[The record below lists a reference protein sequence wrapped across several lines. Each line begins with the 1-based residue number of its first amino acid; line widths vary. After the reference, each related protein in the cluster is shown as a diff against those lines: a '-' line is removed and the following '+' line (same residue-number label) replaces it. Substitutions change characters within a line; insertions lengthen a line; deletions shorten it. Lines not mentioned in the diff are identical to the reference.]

1 MYEAAAPPSFL
12 LLITP
17 HLLFFLCCS
26 NLCARRDVTWL
37 CTQRSHPVHPLHLVM
52 NFILILFF
60 VNLCNVFLRLNPVFV
75 RSGMNQPADGG
86 FGGPGTPQSPLLS
99 PRMAHAQSPMMQQGQ
114 GGAAFQGSPEM
125 NGWTQGGMG
134 GNR

>member
-1 MYEAAAPPSFL
+1 MAK
-12 LLITP
+12 
-17 HLLFFLCCS
+17 
-26 NLCARRDVTWL
+26 
-37 CTQRSHPVHPLHLVM
+37 PVSIH
-52 NFILILFF
+52 
-60 VNLCNVFLRLNPVFV
+60 
-75 RSGMNQPADGG
+75 SGMNQQADGG

-114 GGAAFQGSPEM
+114 TGGAFQGSPEM

>member
-1 MYEAAAPPSFL
+1 MDDAAFTPSFS
-12 LLITP
+12 LIIT
-17 HLLFFLCCS
+17 HAFFFLRS
-26 NLCARRDVTWL
+26 NLCARHDVA
-37 CTQRSHPVHPLHLVM
+37 LHTTLTLRALSS
-52 NFILILFF
+52 FGHDFF
-60 VNLCNVFLRLNPVFV
+60 FFFNLCDVPLSAETFSVH
-75 RSGMNQPADGG
+75 SGMNQQADGG

-125 NGWTQGGMG
+125 NGWTQSGIG

>member
-1 MYEAAAPPSFL
+1 MALHTTITLRALTSFG
-12 LLITP
+12 
-17 HLLFFLCCS
+17 HEFF
-26 NLCARRDVTWL
+26 
-37 CTQRSHPVHPLHLVM
+37 
-52 NFILILFF
+52 FF
-60 VNLCNVFLRLNPVFV
+60 NLCNVFASAEPVFV
-75 RSGMNQPADGG
+75 CSGMNQSADGG